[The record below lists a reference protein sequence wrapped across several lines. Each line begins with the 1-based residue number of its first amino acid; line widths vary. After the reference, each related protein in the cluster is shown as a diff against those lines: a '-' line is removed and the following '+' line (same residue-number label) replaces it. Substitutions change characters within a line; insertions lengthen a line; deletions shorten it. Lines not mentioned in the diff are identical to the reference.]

1 MSVLVQ
7 PEEEVAVVLRGDF
20 YMASVLLEQ
29 RLRSAG
35 KRSDEVVGS
44 GLVRESEAREIGERE
59 ECCKWERCSPSLS
72 PGMTGCLMCL
82 RHAGPWGSFAGE
94 NLTARSSSEGKCDQ
108 VLCAAV
114 TVPYTCFSSPSLD
127 P

>member
-1 MSVLVQ
+1 VSVLVQ

-44 GLVRESEAREIGERE
+44 GLVRESERERWARERSVASGRDVRH
-59 ECCKWERCSPSLS
+59 RCRR
-72 PGMTGCLMCL
+72 G
-82 RHAGPWGSFAGE
+82 
-94 NLTARSSSEGKCDQ
+94 
-108 VLCAAV
+108 
-114 TVPYTCFSSPSLD
+114 
-127 P
+127 

>member
-82 RHAGPWGSFAGE
+82 RHVGPAGVALPAKLLLPAHSPRASVVE
-94 NLTARSSSEGKCDQ
+94 YYALQS
-108 VLCAAV
+108 LCHTHA
-114 TVPYTCFSSPSLD
+114 SRLLL
-127 P
+127 